1 MVNPTATARSANNVV
16 NLGDDS
22 EPEVV
27 LDRRKLSS
35 GAAAIRDK
43 LSLEDR
49 KKIADAKPLTC
60 IEAAKML
67 HDHNRAV
74 PMQDVRL
81 AVIFAGMEKAGESEV
96 TITNMLNNMQ
106 AAFPQ
111 LEKRWLK
118 DLRKAVLYIQG
129 SKRRAAAKGED
140 TNVVNDDDFLA
151 LCSYGAKKIESDNE
165 PNPTLFKRG
174 DTFAVI
180 ATDTVTG
187 TARVKTLTLSDFKAK
202 ANLIAPYRKR
212 VPAGEDVAY
221 QGVSMPHDVAEQLF
235 RHDFDLPELR
245 DLTTTP
251 VFVGNGDLVSMPG
264 YHRAAGIYYA
274 KQEGLMIPDIP
285 RRVATEHVAEAR
297 RILIEEL
304 LGDFELDGVS
314 RQDLMAAA
322 LGGDAKNPPPA
333 SVLNAIGA
341 VTEQSVRPMIDG
353 PLMPHLITKTA
364 KGAGGGLLSNAI
376 QIIVE
381 GTPSSRPMPKYEEE
395 RRKGLTTAYKSG
407 ARFICYDNIAGELSS
422 PSLATAT
429 TEPVWSDRILG
440 RSDEVSI
447 PIRSS
452 HMLVGIRPLLSDE
465 LRRRM
470 NLIEMKPQTA
480 KPEDRKDFRHEDLLA
495 YVRANRGDFIWA
507 VLVLAKNWIQKGC
520 PAPKHAP
527 VIGSYHA
534 YRYVIGGI
542 IEAAAAN
549 WTTWQG
555 NRAALDEI
563 ASDGEDEEIVN
574 LLCAWWHHG
583 ELANAGTESSDLCA
597 LAEERKI
604 TLPLK
609 RVPHGEEFEYSPKS
623 MGRYLKGYMGR
634 HFMMDDGTEVELSK
648 STTRGNGGY
657 PWVLAKVDPK
667 QKHDVV
673 EQTGGSRI
681 GIKREKPA
689 VNALLKSL
697 SNGEAMDN
705 PF

>member
-1 MVNPTATARSANNVV
+1 MAKTNSTARSANNVV
-16 NLGDDS
+16 NLGSDS

-49 KKIADAKPLTC
+49 KKITDAKPLTYTD
-60 IEAAKML
+60 AAKML
-67 HDHNRAV
+67 HDHNRTV

-81 AVIFAGMEKAGESEV
+81 AVILAGMEKAGESEV
-96 TITNMLNNMQ
+96 TVTNMLNNMH
-106 AAFPQ
+106 AMFPQ

-118 DLRKAVLYIQG
+118 DLRKAVNFVLG
-129 SKRRAAAKGED
+129 SAKRSAAKGKN
-140 TNVVNDDDFLA
+140 TNVVNEDDFLA
-151 LCSYGAKKIESDNE
+151 QCSYAAKKIEEDNRF
-165 PNPTLFKRG
+165 NPTMFNRG
-174 DTFAVI
+174 DTIVAVS
-180 ATDTVTG
+180 TDSVTG
-187 TARVKTLTLSDFKAK
+187 AAKMQTYDLRAFKAK
-202 ANLIAPYRKR
+202 MNMIAPFRKSYQ
-212 VPAGEDVAY
+212 AGDDVGY
-221 QGVSMPHDVAEQLF
+221 QGVSVPQDVAEQLF
-235 RHDFDLPELR
+235 VHELDLPPLVELVQA
-245 DLTTTP
+245 P
-251 VFVGNGDLVSMPG
+251 VFVGDGDLISTPG
-264 YHRAAGIYYA
+264 YHEKSGIYYA
-274 KQEGLMIPDIP
+274 KPQGLNVPKIP
-285 RRVATEHVAEAR
+285 RIVDAEHLAQAR

-314 RQDLMAAA
+314 RPDLMAAA

-341 VTEQSVRPMIDG
+341 LMEQFVRPMING

-381 GTPSSRPMPKYEEE
+381 GIPSSRPMPKNEEE
-395 RRKGLTTAYKSG
+395 RRKALTTAYKSG

-429 TEPVWSDRILG
+429 TEPVWADRILG

-447 PIRSS
+447 PIRAS
-452 HMLVGIRPLLSDE
+452 HVLVGIRPLLSDE

-480 KPEDRKDFRHEDLLA
+480 KPEDRKNFRHEDLLA

-507 VLVLAKNWIQKGC
+507 VLVLAKNWIQNGC
-520 PAPKHAP
+520 HAPKHAP
-527 VIGSYHA
+527 VIGSYNA
-534 YRYVIGGI
+534 YRYVVGGI

-549 WTTWQG
+549 WTTWQS

-574 LLCAWWHHG
+574 LLCAWWDQG
-583 ELANAGTESSDLCA
+583 ELANGGTEASDLCA
-597 LAEERKI
+597 LAEDRKI

-623 MGRYLKGYMGR
+623 MGRYLKGYTGR
-634 HFMMDDGTEVELSK
+634 HFIMDDGTEVELSQSK
-648 STTRGNGGY
+648 TRGNGGY
-657 PWVLAKVDPK
+657 PWMLAKVEPM
-667 QKHDVV
+667 QTHDAV
-673 EQTGGSRI
+673 EQAGGSRI
-681 GIKREKPA
+681 SIKREKPK
-689 VNALLKSL
+689 VNPLLKSP
-697 SNGEAMDN
+697 SIGQVMEN

>member
-1 MVNPTATARSANNVV
+1 MVNPTATARSADNVV

-49 KKIADAKPLTC
+49 KKITDAKPLTYVD
-60 IEAAKML
+60 AAKML
-67 HDHNRAV
+67 HDHNRAL

-81 AVIFAGMEKAGESEV
+81 AVILAGMEKAGESEV
-96 TITNMLNNMQ
+96 TVTNMLNNMH
-106 AAFPQ
+106 AMFPQ

-118 DLRKAVLYIQG
+118 DLRKAVNFVLG
-129 SKRRAAAKGED
+129 SAKRSAAKGQD
-140 TNVVNDDDFLA
+140 TNVVNEDDFLA
-151 LCSYGAKKIESDNE
+151 LCSYAAKKIEEDNRF
-165 PNPTLFKRG
+165 NPTMFNRG
-174 DTFAVI
+174 DTIVAVS
-180 ATDTVTG
+180 TDSVTG
-187 TARVKTLTLSDFKAK
+187 AAKMQTYDLRAFKAK
-202 ANLIAPYRKR
+202 MNMIAPFRKSYQ
-212 VPAGEDVAY
+212 AADDVGY
-221 QGVSMPHDVAEQLF
+221 QGVSVPQDVAEQLF
-235 RHDFDLPELR
+235 VHELDLPTLVELVQA
-245 DLTTTP
+245 P
-251 VFVGNGDLVSMPG
+251 VFVGDGDLISTPG
-264 YHRAAGIYYA
+264 FHEKSGIYYA
-274 KQEGLMIPDIP
+274 RPNGLKVPAVPHIVGPD
-285 RRVATEHVAEAR
+285 HVAEAR

-314 RQDLMAAA
+314 RPDLMAAA

-341 VTEQSVRPMIDG
+341 LMEQFARPMING

-407 ARFICYDNIAGELSS
+407 ARYICYDNIAGELSS

-429 TEPVWSDRILG
+429 TEPVWTDRILQ
-440 RSDEVSI
+440 RSSEISI
-447 PIRSS
+447 PITAS

-470 NLIEMKPQTA
+470 SLIEMKPQTA

-495 YVRANRGDFIWA
+495 YVRANRGQIIWA

-520 PAPKHAP
+520 PAPTHAP
-527 VIGSYHA
+527 VIGSYNA
-534 YRYVIGGI
+534 YRYVVGGI
-542 IEAAAAN
+542 IEAAATN

-555 NRAALDEI
+555 NRAALNEI

-583 ELANAGTESSDLCA
+583 ELANAGTESSDLCV
-597 LAEERKI
+597 LAEDRKI
-604 TLPLK
+604 SLPLK

-634 HFMMDDGTEVELSK
+634 HFIMDDGTEVELSK
-648 STTRGNGGY
+648 SMTRGNGGY
-657 PWVLAKVDPK
+657 PWVLTKVEPK
-667 QKHDVV
+667 EKHGAA

-689 VNALLKSL
+689 VNTLLKSS